1 MDTAPMITQWLG
13 RRRYAEIWE
22 LQKKLL
28 QQRVD
33 GEIPDTFLLV
43 EHEPVYTWGKRTL
56 PEHMGAGESEL
67 AKLGADTFLVERG
80 GEITYHGPGQ
90 IVGYPIVNLAKLSC
104 GKDLHKY
111 MRGLEQVIIKT
122 LAHYGLIGERL
133 DGLTGVWVQHNGQ
146 LAKVAALGV
155 RVRKWCAMHGFA
167 LNLSNE
173 VLPWFK
179 NVIPCGIGDRPVTS
193 IQQLTG
199 TTPTMDD
206 VRAQLIDNFEEVFR
220 GTK

>member
-1 MDTAPMITQWLG
+1 METQWLG
-13 RRRYAEIWE
+13 RRKYAEIWE

-28 QQRVD
+28 QQRVA

-80 GEITYHGPGQ
+80 GQITYHGPGQ
-90 IVGYPIVNLAKLSC
+90 IVGYPIVDLTKLSC

-111 MRGLEQVIIKT
+111 MRGLEEVMIKT
-122 LAHYGLIGERL
+122 LAHYGQRGERL
-133 DGLTGVWVQHNGQ
+133 DRCTGVWVQREGEF
-146 LAKVAALGV
+146 AKVAALGV

-179 NVIPCGIGDRPVTS
+179 QIIPCGIGDRPVTS
-193 IQQLTG
+193 IEQLTG
-199 TTPTMDD
+199 TAPTMDD
-206 VRAQLIDNFEEVFR
+206 VRGQLIENFEEVFR
-220 GTK
+220 GRNERSEI